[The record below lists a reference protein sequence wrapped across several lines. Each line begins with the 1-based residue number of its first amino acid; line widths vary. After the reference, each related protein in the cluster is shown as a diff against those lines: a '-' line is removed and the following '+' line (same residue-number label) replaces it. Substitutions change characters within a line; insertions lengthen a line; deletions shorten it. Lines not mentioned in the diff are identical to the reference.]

1 MRFKINVKAGDF
13 APTSQTMT
21 DKGLLCKDAV
31 FAIAPQVREYLPSE
45 LGMKAWK
52 HKTVKLFTPA
62 DSLFSDDVISRLEGG
77 DFVEGHPLGNVV
89 TPKNWR
95 QHSIGSASNVR
106 RDGDRL
112 IGDLLVKD
120 EAAIKAIQSKK
131 KTELSL
137 GYELF
142 AEQRSGKTDSGES
155 YDMVI
160 TKMIGDHVALVKQG
174 RGGREV
180 RIGDK
185 KLESKMRK
193 IKLASGL
200 TFEVEGENL
209 DAFEQSI
216 EAQNAELTA
225 LKEKA
230 EGEITIGEKT
240 FKVSDTVAIQA
251 AFDAITK
258 QKVDAETKAT
268 ELEAN
273 AIKPEDVEKLATER
287 SNVVSEA
294 KGLKDDIDANG
305 KTVEA
310 IKSEAVEAHA
320 GDAAVKAILGGIS
333 IGDAKP
339 EQIATAFNVLV
350 ATKPAGKVKANAG
363 DSNAA
368 ADALKNLNTPASVNP
383 LDIIN
388 EAKSQMYKDGE

>member
-62 DSLFSDDVISRLEGG
+62 DSLFSDDVINRLEGG

-89 TPKNWR
+89 NPKNWR

-287 SNVVSEA
+287 SNVVNEA